1 MSVEIEQ
8 QRSGPEDVG
17 ALSGLRVVELGEFI
31 AAPTCGKLLA
41 DLGAEVVK
49 IEPPEGD
56 TARRYGPFPGD
67 TPNPE
72 ASGLFLNLN
81 TNKRSV
87 VLDLEG
93 AEGRRR
99 ARELIAGADVL
110 IDGLRP
116 GRLGK
121 LDLGWDALQS
131 QNPSLILVSLTP
143 FGQDG
148 PYRDYRAY
156 DLTTSAAGG
165 VSFSTGA
172 PDREPLSLP
181 LSQGHQFAGLAG
193 AIATLLAVTYR
204 HQTGRGQWIDIGEAE
219 CWATFLAGVGVQPF
233 VAEGRIRQRTGHRA
247 GQRPHLDA
255 TLRCKDGY
263 VTIDPPQRRMWERFL
278 DLLGNPE
285 WAQDPRFAR
294 PLEMTGEYADEV
306 EAKLAPWLMAHTK
319 QEIFEACRSYRIPA
333 APVHTIKEVVEHEHL
348 QARQYFA
355 QADHPVAG
363 TQTYPGAPFKLTR
376 TPWRIRRSAPLL
388 GQDNGWTWSE
398 HSPQQWRRTQG
409 VDGAPRP
416 APFRVLDFGW
426 VWAGTVCGQVL
437 ADMGAE
443 VIKVESRRRLDGLR
457 LGRVFEVGETLELN
471 PQFHNLNR
479 GKRSI
484 TVDMST
490 PEGANLLRRLV
501 AECDL
506 VIENFA
512 PGVLAKYGL
521 DYEAMRQVNPSVVMV
536 SLTAAGSTGPLSD
549 ILAYAPIVH
558 SLSGLDGLIG
568 YPDGTVVGSKHAYLD
583 VLASLYGAYA
593 ALAALRH
600 RGVTGEGQYVDLSE
614 WEVAIGQLGEAVLD
628 YSLNGHVQGP
638 RGNSHPTLAPH
649 GNYPCRGDDAWVSIA
664 VRTEPEWRGF
674 CQAFGQPTWTADER
688 FVDRA
693 GRLRHRAELDRCIA
707 EWTRQQDAWEVT
719 HLLQAHGVAAFPCL
733 TAEGLF
739 VDPHYSAHELF
750 EAIEH
755 PVSGVEFLYSS
766 PWRLSETPPHIA
778 APAPLLGQDN
788 EYVFGDLLG
797 LDADELTRL
806 THAKVLW

>member
-1 MSVEIEQ
+1 VI
-8 QRSGPEDVG
+8 PDG
-17 ALSGLRVVELGEFI
+17 ALAGLRVVELGEFI
-31 AAPTCGKLLA
+31 AVPTCGKLLA

-49 IEPPEGD
+49 IEPPGGD
-56 TARRYGPFPGD
+56 SARRYGPYPGGR
-67 TPNPE
+67 PNPE
-72 ASGLFLNLN
+72 VSGLFLNLN
-81 TNKRSV
+81 TSKRSV
-87 VLDLEG
+87 VLDLEQPQ
-93 AEGRRR
+93 ACQR
-99 ARELIAGADVL
+99 ARDLLREADVL
-110 IDGLRP
+110 IEGLRP
-116 GRLGK
+116 GRIAELGF
-121 LDLGWDALQS
+121 GWAALHEL
-131 QNPSLILVSLTP
+131 NPGLILVSITS

-148 PYRDYRAY
+148 PYRDFAAY
-156 DLTTSAAGG
+156 DITTSAAGG
-165 VSFSTGA
+165 ISYSTGA
-172 PDREPLSLP
+172 PDREPLPLP

-193 AIATLLAVTYR
+193 AMAALFADNYR
-204 HQTGRGQWIDIGEAE
+204 RQTGRGQWLDISEAE

-233 VAEGRIRQRTGHRA
+233 VAEGRIRRRTGHRA

-255 TLRCKDGY
+255 TLPCKDGY

-278 DLLGNPE
+278 ELLGNPE
-285 WAQDPRFAR
+285 WAQDRRFAR

-306 EAKLAPWLMAHTK
+306 ETNLAPWLTSHTK
-319 QEIFEACRSYRIPA
+319 REIFEACRGRRIPA

-348 QARQYFA
+348 QARGYFV

-363 TQTYPGAPFKLTR
+363 THTYPGAPYQFSR
-376 TPWRIRRSAPLL
+376 TPWHLHSPAPLL
-388 GQDNGWTWSE
+388 GQDDAFTWTKRPE
-398 HSPQQWRRTQG
+398 QQSLRTH
-409 VDGAPRP
+409 GATDVSGP

-457 LGRVFEVGETLELN
+457 LGRVFEVGETIELN

-490 PEGANLLRRLV
+490 AEGADLLRRLA

-521 DYEAMRQVNPSVVMV
+521 DYEGMQKVNPSVVMI
-536 SLTAAGSTGPLSD
+536 SLTAAGSYGPLAD

-558 SLSGLDGLIG
+558 SLSGMDGLIG

-600 RGVTGEGQYVDLSE
+600 RSMTGEGQYVDLSE
-614 WEVAIGQLGEAVLD
+614 WEVATSQLGEAVLG
-628 YSLNGHVQGP
+628 YSMNGHVPVP
-638 RGNSHPTLAPH
+638 RGNRHPTLAPH
-649 GNYPCRGDDAWVSIA
+649 GNYPCRGEDEWVSIA
-664 VRTEPEWRGF
+664 IRTEEEWRGF
-674 CQAFGQPTWTADER
+674 CRALGQPQWTADPR
-688 FVDRA
+688 FAYREGRVCHAVD
-693 GRLRHRAELDRCIA
+693 LDRCITS
-707 EWTRQQDAWEVT
+707 WTHEQDSWEVT
-719 HLLQAHGVAAFPCL
+719 NRLQKHGVAAFPCL

-739 VDPHYSAHELF
+739 VDPHYSAHGLYQP
-750 EAIEH
+750 IEH
-755 PVSGVEFLYSS
+755 PVVGVEFLYSS
-766 PWRLSETPPHIA
+766 PWRFSETPPRIA

-788 EYVFGDLLG
+788 DYVFGELLG
-797 LDADELTRL
+797 ISAEDLARL
-806 THAKVLW
+806 TDAKVVW